1 MMTPEQ
7 AYAAYLQLDGPRTLE
22 KLRQKLAEEGVEV
35 PTLRWLQKWCARD
48 HWRDRAKEHDRQVE
62 LRASEKIV
70 EAKAETRV
78 ELSELAEEA
87 AARGFAGLAEI
98 LSTWRPTKGEDIER
112 MAAITAALADSSEVL
127 KREGLRGALPI
138 LEGPFTAAQIAANG
152 GGIFELVKDHFLPPP
167 DEGA

>member
-7 AYAAYLQLDGPRTLE
+7 GLTAYLQLEGPRTLE
-22 KLRQKLAEEGVEV
+22 TLRQKLIDDGAD
-35 PTLRWLQKWCARD
+35 PPSLHWFQKWSAKD
-48 HWRDRAKEHDRQVE
+48 KWRDRAKEHDRQVE

-87 AARGFAGLAEI
+87 AAVGFAGLAEI

-112 MAAITAALADSSEVL
+112 MAAITAALADSSSAL
-127 KREGLRGALPI
+127 KQDGLRGALPI
-138 LEGPFTAAQIAANG
+138 LEGPLMAAQLAADS

-167 DEGA
+167 EGA